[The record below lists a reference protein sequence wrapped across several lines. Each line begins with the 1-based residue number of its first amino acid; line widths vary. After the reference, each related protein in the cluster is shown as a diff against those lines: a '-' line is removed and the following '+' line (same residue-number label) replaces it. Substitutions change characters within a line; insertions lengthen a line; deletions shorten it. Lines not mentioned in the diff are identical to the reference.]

1 MLRKLLDKPLLL
13 LRVALAIVAMAF
25 LIISYIV
32 STNISLMVLAQCF
45 MGLSF
50 LIWGIDELR
59 AGNKS
64 IGVMLIGV
72 AFFVLFVELLKT
84 IRI

>member
-1 MLRKLLDKPLLL
+1 MLKKLLDKPLLL
-13 LRVALAIVAMAF
+13 LRVALAILAIAF

-45 MGLSF
+45 MGLLF

-59 AGNKS
+59 AGNK
-64 IGVMLIGV
+64 LIGV
-72 AFFVLFVELLKT
+72 LLIGESFFVLFVVLLKT

>member
-1 MLRKLLDKPLLL
+1 MLKKLLDKPLLL
-13 LRVALAIVAMAF
+13 LRVALAILAIAF

-45 MGLSF
+45 MGLLF

-59 AGNKS
+59 ARNK
-64 IGVMLIGV
+64 LIGV
-72 AFFVLFVELLKT
+72 LLIGESFFVLFVVLLKT